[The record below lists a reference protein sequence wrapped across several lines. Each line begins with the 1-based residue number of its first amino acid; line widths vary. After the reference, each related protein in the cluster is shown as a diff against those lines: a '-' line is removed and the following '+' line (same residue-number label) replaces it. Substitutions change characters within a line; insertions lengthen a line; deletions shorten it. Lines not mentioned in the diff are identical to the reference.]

1 MILAARIPLQRLG
14 LVLALSVNP
23 LALAAQTAPEEA
35 AMRCVE
41 IAGAPDAGVPVSPGA
56 QDAARATLQE
66 AAPFCEEA
74 MADAATPEVL
84 FHLGALRQAA
94 GEHDAAITAFEAA
107 AEAGLAAAETK
118 LGDYQL
124 FGIGSLGRD
133 AETAAGHFRAGA
145 EGGDPA
151 AQMTLGLLHRLGA
164 GVPRDTG
171 RMVDLMRQAADAGYH
186 FAQFRL
192 GQTYLTGE
200 GIPGGRDVALGI
212 PDRAAAARYLSMAA
226 EQGNIEAVLELARL
240 HGELEGAGQ
249 GDPVQQFIWTSR
261 AAEEGLPDAI
271 AALGFLYERGRGVEA
286 NPERA
291 AALYVEAMETGDVG
305 IDDLRGQVGG
315 YVPRWDRQTAIA
327 LQLILQERG
336 LYRGAIDGIIGP
348 MSRAAARGAR
358 RLTRRLIAAVEGGS
372 SAEERP

>member
-1 MILAARIPLQRLG
+1 MIIPAPLSLPRLG
-14 LVLALSVNP
+14 LLLALIVTP
-23 LALAAQTAPEEA
+23 VALAAQTEVQSA
-35 AMRCVE
+35 AAHCVE
-41 IAGAPDAGVPVSPGA
+41 IAGPPDAGVPVSPEA
-56 QDAARATLQE
+56 QASAQAALDAA
-66 AAPFCEEA
+66 APYCRQA
-74 MADAATPEVL
+74 MADDAATPEVL
-84 FHLGALRQAA
+84 FHIGVMRQAT
-94 GEHDAAITAFEAA
+94 GYHDAAIAAFEAA
-107 AEAGLAAAETK
+107 AGAGLAAAETK
-118 LGDYQL
+118 LGDYHL
-124 FGIGSLGRD
+124 FGIGPLRRD
-133 AETAAGHFRAGA
+133 AETAAEHFRAGA

-200 GIPGGRDVALGI
+200 GIPGGQDDALGI
-212 PDRAAAARYLSMAA
+212 PDRDTAARYLAMAA
-226 EQGNIEAVLELARL
+226 EQGNMEAVLELARL
-240 HGELEGAGQ
+240 YGERDGAGL
-249 GDPVQQFIWTSR
+249 GDPAQQFIWTSR
-261 AAEEGLPDAI
+261 AAEEGLPGAI

-291 AALYVEAMETGDVG
+291 ASLYVEAMETGDVG
-305 IDDLRGQVGG
+305 LDDLRGQVGG

-348 MSRAAARGAR
+348 MSRAAARA
-358 RLTRRLIAAVEGGS
+358 LAD
-372 SAEERP
+372 